1 MSEELINW
9 DRAEKHLYNMKQGYK
24 EIGPMGIFGLS
35 SIIPLVKRFEDG
47 ERTKELYD
55 KIMELE

>member
-1 MSEELINW
+1 MKNIDW
-9 DRAEKHLYNMKQGYK
+9 GKAEKHLYNMKQGYK